1 MKNLLFVFILFSI
14 GCTKPT
20 SECVKLD
27 NNEAKQVIVDYY
39 QALSDRNFVAVKTI
53 STPDFIIYDLGL
65 VWNNDSL
72 INLVKSM
79 PEATFTF
86 EVKEFNFE
94 TDCNSVFLNY
104 LNHGIFNINDTTR
117 LEYHWLESGYVKKVG
132 EELKLNFLHSTE
144 AK

>member
-1 MKNLLFVFILFSI
+1 MKNLLFVLILFSI

-72 INLVKSM
+72 INVVKSM

-86 EVKEFNFE
+86 EVTEFNFE
-94 TDCNSVFLNY
+94 SDCNSAFLNY

-117 LEYHWLESGYVKKVG
+117 LEYHWIESGYVKKVG